1 MHYNPAMRLE
11 SDHLWQRGVQD
22 VRLSVDK
29 QNGLADELD
38 AILYAQ
44 FFDELFDLHQQDESV
59 QLPSPEE
66 LSSYLVRSGWT
77 DESAIE
83 VEEFYDNLLLYR
95 RFRAGEIP
103 RQRPEGHFR
112 EMA

>member
-1 MHYNPAMRLE
+1 MRLE

-29 QNGLADELD
+29 YNGLASELD

-44 FFDELFDLHQQDESV
+44 FFDELIDMHFEHDV
-59 QLPSPEE
+59 PLPSPEE
-66 LSSYLVRSGWT
+66 LSSYLVRSGWS
-77 DESAIE
+77 DECAIE
-83 VEEFYDNLLLYR
+83 VEEFYDNILLYR
-95 RFRAGEIP
+95 RYKAGQLLH
-103 RQRPEGHFR
+103 QRPEGHFR